1 MGIAGGLVLGSLP
14 PWGSRGIWGHRSQV
28 SSCDYIDPMQDPL
41 ALQKGRA
48 GPELEKF
55 WEMEG
60 KAVSGCLFMLI
71 MPS

>member
-55 WEMEG
+55 
-60 KAVSGCLFMLI
+60 
-71 MPS
+71 